1 MLMNIE
7 GNKSHLHW
15 SKHTFIIKLMT
26 TMIGFFDS
34 PVLRVI
40 GPRDG
45 DLHWL
50 VKSEGQARLMI
61 GFWTNNANCRQYKS
75 SIVHRHIWDDLKK
88 RDALYSLSDH
98 DYLTPSSGAKPG
110 PHKWLV
116 YILCVWCYSIYIWEV
131 ISIALLVALVSG
143 WRWEWKMRR
152 RKLRLKGEPLTRFG
166 CNL

>member
-1 MLMNIE
+1 MLVNIE
-7 GNKSHLHW
+7 GNKCHLHW
-15 SKHTFIIKLMT
+15 SKHTFIFKLMT

-61 GFWTNNANCRQYKS
+61 GFWTNYANCRQYKS

-116 YILCVWCYSIYIWEV
+116 DILCVWCYSIYIWEV

-143 WRWEWKMRR
+143 GLVGVEDAAKKITFERR
-152 RKLRLKGEPLTRFG
+152 APHPVRL
-166 CNL
+166 